1 MKMKT
6 YKSVLFSLLAL
17 GGMNSCTS
25 DFEEMNR
32 DKINPENVNIEYL
45 IADAEFEMAERI
57 VNSIDVN
64 RNISGILCQ
73 HVSKFQYIDATRWEI
88 REGLQ
93 RDFLSDAYHELVELK
108 QAIEEV
114 ELIDEAEAV
123 KLLKYEKLVMLRALS
138 AYSWQTI
145 ADAYGSS
152 PYSEALDVLN
162 IQPKFDT
169 QQEIYMGE
177 LNKLS
182 EVLKKA
188 GKSGNIFGSQDII
201 YNGDVEMWNKF
212 ANSILLR
219 MAMRI
224 SDIDKENSV
233 KFANQAI
240 AGGVFESNEDNAL
253 LKYLKVTGKWNP
265 VYNAFHTGS
274 PSECASNTMIDLLK
288 ENSDPRMEIF
298 WSPNDDGEYIGN
310 GFGISGAN
318 TFSFFNKETMY
329 DVGLDETGKVDLPGI
344 FMDYAGVEFFLAEAV
359 IRGGYNVTGT
369 AKSHFLAGVEASL
382 EYWGVSSDDVATYVA
397 AAGVRYD
404 AASDKMEIIATEK
417 WVALMT
423 QGTEAWAEVRRLDAP
438 AMNAPVGVGIEMFPV
453 RLKFSPTDYSFNRAN
468 VVKAASEIGGD
479 EQTVKLWWDIK

>member
-1 MKMKT
+1 MKT
-6 YKSVLFSLLAL
+6 YKSVLFSFLAL
-17 GGMNSCTS
+17 VSLNSCTD

-32 DKINPENVNIEYL
+32 DKINPEKVNIEYL
-45 IADAEFEMAERI
+45 VADAEFEMADRI

-93 RDFLSDAYHELVELK
+93 ADYLTDAYHELVELK
-108 QAIEEV
+108 QAIDEV
-114 ELIDEAEAV
+114 ELIDEAEAG

-169 QQEIYMGE
+169 QKDIYMGE
-177 LNKLS
+177 LNNLS

-188 GKSGNIFGSQDII
+188 GKSGNVFGSQDII
-201 YNGDVEMWNKF
+201 YEGDVEKWNKF
-212 ANSILLR
+212 ANSLLLR

-224 SDIDKENSV
+224 SDVDKENSV
-233 KFANQAI
+233 KYANQAI
-240 AGGVFESNEDNAL
+240 SGGVFTSNEDNAL
-253 LKYLKVTGKWNP
+253 LNYLTQTGKWNP
-265 VYNAFHTGS
+265 IYNAFHSGS
-274 PSECASNTMIDLLK
+274 PSECASNTMIDILK
-288 ENSDPRMEIF
+288 ANSDPRLEIF
-298 WSPNDDGEYIGN
+298 WSPNDDGEYTGN
-310 GFGISGAN
+310 GFGVLAGN
-318 TFSFFNKETMY
+318 TFSFFNKEMMY
-329 DVGLDETGKVDLPGI
+329 DTGLSESGKLDLPGI

-369 AKSHFLAGVEASL
+369 AKEYFLSGVNASL
-382 EYWGVSSDDVATYVA
+382 EYWGVDDTDAQAYLTA
-397 AAGVRYD
+397 AESRYD
-404 AASDKMEIIATEK
+404 TSTDKMEIIATEK
-417 WVALMT
+417 WIALMT

-438 AMNAPVGVGIEMFPV
+438 AMNAPVGVDIEKFPV

-468 VVKAASEIGGD
+468 VVKAATEIGGD
-479 EQTVKLWWDIK
+479 EQTVKLWWDTK